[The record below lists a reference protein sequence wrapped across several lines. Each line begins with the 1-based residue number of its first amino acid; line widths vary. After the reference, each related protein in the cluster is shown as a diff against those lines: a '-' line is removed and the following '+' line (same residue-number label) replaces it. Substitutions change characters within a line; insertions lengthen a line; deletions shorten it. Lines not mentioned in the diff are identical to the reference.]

1 MGVDQLHTKMVK
13 KAADRRL
20 IKFFFLAIAQNNSL
34 LFSYKVSDGIKSLSH
49 ETAFTDLIIFFRF
62 KLIMS
67 IACLWPLK
75 LCFKIFSKRSHRIC
89 SDFAIIVATMG
100 EIKASNLNDFWK
112 KKNSWQ
118 REIQGQVKN
127 VIVLLCCLGN
137 FDVNKTFIK
146 KFSSLYSTAVVTFS
160 RYLFWCRRSKRSR
173 LPKKSSL
180 ATLTKV
186 DTF

>member
-20 IKFFFLAIAQNNSL
+20 IKFFFLAIAQNNSP
-34 LFSYKVSDGIKSLSH
+34 LFSYKVSDGIKSLSD

-112 KKNSWQ
+112 KK
-118 REIQGQVKN
+118 
-127 VIVLLCCLGN
+127 L
-137 FDVNKTFIK
+137 
-146 KFSSLYSTAVVTFS
+146 
-160 RYLFWCRRSKRSR
+160 
-173 LPKKSSL
+173 L
-180 ATLTKV
+180 ATRNTRASKKRNRVIMLPWKLRCQ
-186 DTF
+186 

>member
-13 KAADRRL
+13 KAADHRL
-20 IKFFFLAIAQNNSL
+20 IKFFFLEIAQNNSL
-34 LFSYKVSDGIKSLSH
+34 LYSCKVSDGIKSLSD

-75 LCFKIFSKRSHRIC
+75 LCLKIFPTRSHRIC

-100 EIKASNLNDFWK
+100 EIKASNLSDFC
-112 KKNSWQ
+112 KKNPWQ

-137 FDVNKTFIK
+137 SDVNKTWIITNFH
-146 KFSSLYSTAVVTFS
+146 LYTVQ
-160 RYLFWCRRSKRSR
+160 LW
-173 LPKKSSL
+173 
-180 ATLTKV
+180 
-186 DTF
+186 

>member
-1 MGVDQLHTKMVK
+1 MWAWTKLHTKMVK

-34 LFSYKVSDGIKSLSH
+34 LYSCKVSDGIKSLSD

-75 LCFKIFSKRSHRIC
+75 LCLKIFPKRSHRIC

-100 EIKASNLNDFWK
+100 EIKASNLSDFWK
-112 KKNSWQ
+112 KNPWQ

-137 FDVNKTFIK
+137 SDVNKTFIK
-146 KFSSLYSTAVVTFS
+146 KVSSLYSTAVVTFS
-160 RYLFWCRRSKRSR
+160 RYLFWCRRSKRSN
-173 LPKKSSL
+173 
-180 ATLTKV
+180 
-186 DTF
+186 

>member
-20 IKFFFLAIAQNNSL
+20 IKFFFLAIAQNNSP
-34 LFSYKVSDGIKSLSH
+34 LFSYKVSDGIKSLSD

-100 EIKASNLNDFWK
+100 EIKASNLNDFCK
-112 KKNSWQ
+112 KK
-118 REIQGQVKN
+118 
-127 VIVLLCCLGN
+127 L
-137 FDVNKTFIK
+137 
-146 KFSSLYSTAVVTFS
+146 
-160 RYLFWCRRSKRSR
+160 
-173 LPKKSSL
+173 L
-180 ATLTKV
+180 ATRNTRASKKRNRVIMLPWKLRCQ
-186 DTF
+186 